1 MSAARTRPKVAR
13 SVGAGLREWAVGH
26 GRHVQAAVGLLISHE
41 VWLARV
47 EFHAICLHR
56 DPDGGYWIDW
66 TAARQALDGGLFDS
80 ASLSERAVLDL
91 AVALAQD
98 HYRLAAMSTGKA
110 RMLAAAVAAAAGLPP
125 PRRTQRPHQH
135 DCPCPDGTEI
145 RS

>member
-1 MSAARTRPKVAR
+1 MSAARTRTRAAR

-26 GRHVQAAVGLLISHE
+26 GPLVQAAVGLLISHE

-47 EFHAICLHR
+47 EFHAVCLHR

-66 TAARQALDGGLFDS
+66 TAARQALDGGLFDA
-80 ASLSERAVLDL
+80 ASPAERAVLDL

-125 PRRTQRPHQH
+125 ARRTPHPDQH
-135 DCPCPDGTEI
+135 DRSCPGETEI